1 MANLFDTANIPEQEP
16 TEIRAGDILQW
27 KRTDLHKD
35 YPNDEYTL
43 KYTATIYHSNHAD
56 IDITASASGNDYLV
70 SVASATTVNYGVG
83 EYDWQAYIIRNS
95 DSERITI
102 DSGHWTIVD
111 DYDSSNADVRVHAQ
125 KMLDHIESFLETKA
139 GNGDVSSYS
148 IGGRS
153 LSKFSFEEITNLRNY
168 YKREVA
174 QHIKKQR
181 LKGGRYSTGNNVKV
195 VF

>member
-1 MANLFDTANIPEQEP
+1 MANLFDTANIQEREP

-27 KRTDLHKD
+27 KRTDLHQD
-35 YPNDEYTL
+35 YPNDQYTL
-43 KYTATIYHSNHAD
+43 KYTATVYHANHHD

-70 SVASATTVNYGVG
+70 SVASSTTVGYDIG

-111 DYDSSNADVRVHAQ
+111 DYDSSNSDVRTHAQ
-125 KMLDHIESFLETKA
+125 KMLTYIESFLETKA
-139 GNGDVSSYS
+139 SNGDVSSYS

-153 LSKFSFEEITNLRNY
+153 LTKFGFEEITQLRNY
-168 YKREVA
+168 YRREVV
-174 QHIKKQR
+174 QQTKKQR

>member
-1 MANLFDTANIPEQEP
+1 MANLFDTANIPEREP

-35 YPNDEYTL
+35 YPNNLFTL
-43 KYTATIYHSNHAD
+43 KYTATIYRSNHRD
-56 IDITASASGNDYLV
+56 IDITATASGNDYLI
-70 SVASATTVNYGVG
+70 SVPSATTEDYDIG

-102 DSGHWTIVD
+102 DSGHWSIID
-111 DYDSSNADVRVHAQ
+111 DFDSSNNDIRIHAQ

-139 GNGDVSSYS
+139 SNGDVSSYS